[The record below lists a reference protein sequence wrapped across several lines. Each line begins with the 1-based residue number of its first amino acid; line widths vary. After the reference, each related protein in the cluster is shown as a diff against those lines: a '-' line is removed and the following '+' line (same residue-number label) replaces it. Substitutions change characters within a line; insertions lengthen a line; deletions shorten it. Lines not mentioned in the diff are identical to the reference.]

1 MENDDISVSIKTEKI
16 SSKLTIHIP
25 FTLMFWQVHKVMR
38 INQLC
43 WTNIMPIPVMCVP
56 KGPLVFSINL

>member
-25 FTLMFWQVHKVMR
+25 LTLMFWQVHKA
-38 INQLC
+38 
-43 WTNIMPIPVMCVP
+43 NITPIPVMCVP
-56 KGPLVFSINL
+56 KGPLVFPINL

>member
-1 MENDDISVSIKTEKI
+1 MEIDDISVSIKTEKI

-43 WTNIMPIPVMCVP
+43 
-56 KGPLVFSINL
+56 